1 MPWSILYGIMRGLA
15 LIAFRLFGYRRRVIR
30 KNLEIVFPGQNEKFY
45 RQLHRG
51 FERQFSET
59 LAESVK
65 SFSLSRKTFRNRV
78 EILVSEEMKSF
89 LAAGKDIFIAG
100 AHLYNWEWA
109 NTAAGDQL
117 PCRAAGIYKPL
128 SSEIM
133 DKLMRGNREKLG
145 TEMIPMAR
153 IARDILHTKKSPTA
167 YLFLSDQSTPFTQ
180 SAHYIDF
187 FGLRTPFVP
196 GMTQLAHR
204 KNIPIFYFYIRR
216 KARGRYQVSFDLLLE
231 SPADKEPQ
239 EITALYGKKLE
250 ENILKEP
257 AAWLWSHKRWKRVLS
272 Y

>member
-1 MPWSILYGIMRGLA
+1 MRGLA

-65 SFSLSRKTFRNRV
+65 SFSLSRKAFRNRV
-78 EILVSEEMKSF
+78 EIFVSEEMKGC

-100 AHLYNWEWA
+100 AHIYNWEWVA
-109 NTAAGDQL
+109 IAAGDQL
-117 PCRAAGIYKPL
+117 PCRTAGIYKPL
-128 SSEIM
+128 SSEVM
-133 DKLMRGNREKLG
+133 DRLVRKNREKLG
-145 TEMIPMAR
+145 AQMIPMALV
-153 IARDILHTKKSPTA
+153 ARDILRTKTAPTA

-187 FGLRTPFVP
+187 FGHRTPFVS
-196 GMTQLAHR
+196 GMAQLAHR
-204 KNIPIFYFYIRR
+204 KNVPIFYFYTCR
-216 KARGRYQVSFDLLLE
+216 KARGYYQVSLELLLE
-231 SPADKEPQ
+231 SPGDMEPQ
-239 EITALYGKKLE
+239 EITALYGKKVE